1 MKYVIGLLLL
11 WVGAC
16 TQKTIAQKADTTISR
31 AATLATFKDAR
42 ALASDGKG
50 HLYVVDAGKNLVLRL
65 NADGK
70 QLAQVGGLGTGNYQ
84 FDTPVDVDPTNGL
97 DIYVADFG
105 NRRVQHFSSEFRYL
119 ETFPLVFETHTPRQ
133 IAGFFSP
140 NADYDNKLILSEG
153 TPVALTVDAAKELF
167 VADQEH
173 DFVAKWDAQKRVQRF
188 FGRYDAGD
196 AALLDPVSMV
206 VAPNGTLFVAD
217 RGRSDVMVYDVFGTF
232 LRSFGSQ
239 QLAKLKGIA
248 LFGDRILVTGE
259 HNLWVYQTDG
269 KLLFN
274 YALNFL
280 EPITDAIYA
289 NRAVYLLTSTKLMR
303 FKP

>member
-1 MKYVIGLLLL
+1 MRKNILLLL
-11 WVGAC
+11 WGLLYGGLPV
-16 TQKTIAQKADTTISR
+16 IAQKPDTTISR
-31 AATLATFKDAR
+31 AMVLTTFRDAR
-42 ALASDGKG
+42 ALATDNKG
-50 HLYVVDAGKNLVLRL
+50 NLFVTDVAKNLLFRL

-70 QLAQVGGLGTGNYQ
+70 VLAQVGGTGSGDYQ
-84 FDTPVDVDPTNGL
+84 FDSPVDVDPTNGL
-97 DIYVADFG
+97 DIYVADYG
-105 NRRVQHFSSEFRYL
+105 NRRVQHFSAEFRYL

-173 DFVAKWDAQKRVQRF
+173 AFVAKWDAQKRVQRF

-206 VAPNGTLFVAD
+206 VAPNGTLFIAD
-217 RGRSDVMVYDVFGTF
+217 RGRGDVMVFDAFGTF
-232 LRSFGSQ
+232 LRSFGSE
-239 QLAKLKGIA
+239 QLAKLRGIS

-259 HNLWVYQTDG
+259 QNLWVYQPDG
-269 KLLFN
+269 KQLFN
-274 YALNFL
+274 YALKFS
-280 EPITDAIYA
+280 EPIVDAVYA
-289 NRAVYLLTSTKLMR
+289 HRAVYLLTPTKLMR
-303 FKP
+303 FRP